1 MVYSKKTIVVN
12 PTGIHA
18 RPASTFVMKARE
30 YESEVLVRNVTK
42 DGAYVRLVQVVQ
54 YALLRRP
61 ERDQGRRLCER
72 GLHHVGDGAGALL
85 RHRDRGRRR
94 GPRRAGGR

>member
-42 DGAYVRLVQVVQ
+42 DGAYVSAVSIMSVMAQGLSCGTEIEVAAEGPDEQAAVDGLIELVDSGFG
-54 YALLRRP
+54 
-61 ERDQGRRLCER
+61 E
-72 GLHHVGDGAGALL
+72 
-85 RHRDRGRRR
+85 
-94 GPRRAGGR
+94 